1 METTETPGTLPPTP
15 PRVVVMG
22 VAGCGKS
29 SLARALADARGWTFI
44 EGDDHHSAHSKA
56 LMRAG
61 IALTDADR
69 AGWLVELGRQLQ
81 HAQGGAALSC
91 SALKQRYRDT
101 LRQAM
106 PGLRFVFLDITP
118 EQALQ
123 RVQARAGGH
132 YFPPQL
138 VDSQFEAL
146 EPPHGEPGVLCL
158 QADATPDQLYHAVVD
173 WLELS
178 PASNPLAQP

>member
-1 METTETPGTLPPTP
+1 METTVTPPTP
-15 PRVVVMG
+15 PLTPPRLVVMG

-29 SLARALADARGWTFI
+29 SLARTLADALGWDFI
-44 EGDDHHSAHSKA
+44 EGDDHHSPENKA

-69 AGWLVELGRQLQ
+69 AGWLSTLGQQLQ
-81 HAQGGAALSC
+81 QAPGGAALSC
-91 SALKQRYRDT
+91 SALKRRYRDT
-101 LRQAM
+101 LRQAV

-123 RVQARAGGH
+123 RVRARAGGH

-138 VDSQFEAL
+138 VDSQFDAL
-146 EPPHGEPGVLCL
+146 ERPLGETGVLCL
-158 QADATPDQLYHAVVD
+158 QADATPTDLFHAVAD
-173 WLELS
+173 WLALS
-178 PASNPLAQP
+178 PASTPLAQP